1 MLTIYID
8 PEVRTSRVLQEAL
21 LDEKSRVDVKWIKS
35 HDFTNDSFYGVTK
48 ICLEDANKE
57 VKTMYKAEFH
67 FNRKTIFLGM
77 YSSTTEAARAFDR
90 AALAKIGP
98 HAKIN
103 FHLSNYTEEG
113 GTNTVS
119 LLGVKRVKESL
130 QGSTGNAAS
139 KKSLDQ
145 KAINGHY
152 TAAALGEHDQKH
164 NPKPIKKKKKIHK
177 MRVPRIVKHSSPYP
191 FHKLTIPPNLLGKCV
206 HITECFAIFHRI
218 FDFPRVDLMSLVSA
232 LFLHSV
238 NDKNKTVK
246 CINEDGKLCQS
257 SNANVDYDAHILAQ
271 MHFASTSS
279 F

>member
-1 MLTIYID
+1 
-8 PEVRTSRVLQEAL
+8 
-21 LDEKSRVDVKWIKS
+21 
-35 HDFTNDSFYGVTK
+35 
-48 ICLEDANKE
+48 
-57 VKTMYKAEFH
+57 MYRAEFH

-77 YSSTTEAARAFDR
+77 YSSATEAARAFDR

-98 HAKIN
+98 HAKIK

-130 QGSTGNAAS
+130 QISTGNAAS

-152 TAAALGEHDQKH
+152 TAAALGEHGQKH
-164 NPKPIKKKKKIHK
+164 NPKLYQKEKENPQDARI
-177 MRVPRIVKHSSPYP
+177 PRIVKHSSPYP

-246 CINEDGKLCQS
+246 CINEDEKLCQS

-271 MHFASTSS
+271 MHILLLRAVFNGQSDDSIGLFSEKIKDLHSKKGTKTSR
-279 F
+279 FWLLKTAMNEEHNIRVIYTAKLVFTMTQ